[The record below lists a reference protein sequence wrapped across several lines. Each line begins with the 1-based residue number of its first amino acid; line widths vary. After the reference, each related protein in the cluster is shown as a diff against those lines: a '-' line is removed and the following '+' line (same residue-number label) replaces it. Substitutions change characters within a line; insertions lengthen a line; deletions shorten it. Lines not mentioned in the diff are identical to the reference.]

1 MTKSREKEREIL
13 LTSVLKIGLWENRP
27 ITGTKAWENIHI
39 RNKGVRDF
47 PYREQRLGNALLIS
61 KGWASRQD
69 IPYKGW
75 WNLLEVPIV
84 LPDHTSYYT
93 TTSQHLFIIQMSS
106 STCCQQNARHR
117 ATELARPNSPLI
129 FNQEHY
135 SVCIVINWVIDK
147 LTKNSLPV

>member
-47 PYREQRLGNALLIS
+47 PYRGQRLGNALLIS
-61 KGWASRQD
+61 KGRASRQN

-75 WNLLEVPIV
+75 WNLLEVSIV
-84 LPDHTSYYT
+84 LPDNTSYHS
-93 TTSQHLFIIQMSS
+93 TTSQYLFISKCLLLLVVNKTLVVVPPSWPGRTRRWS
-106 STCCQQNARHR
+106 STRNTTRFV
-117 ATELARPNSPLI
+117 SPSIRLSI
-129 FNQEHY
+129 
-135 SVCIVINWVIDK
+135 S
-147 LTKNSLPV
+147 